1 VITLNNDRQPCCAAD
16 ALWRIRK
23 IAVNG
28 TPTGINRLDESI
40 AAVRAMDLT
49 GDDAIRTA
57 LMERVRASNYIP
69 PAVEGAY
76 ADALLE
82 EYCKAADKRCGC
94 GCGGTR

>member
-1 VITLNNDRQPCCAAD
+1 MNNDRQPCCAAD

-40 AAVRAMDLT
+40 AAVRAMGLS

-57 LMERVRASNYIP
+57 LLETVRASNYIP

-82 EYCKAADKRCGC
+82 EYRNNSGRRPGC
-94 GCGGTR
+94 GCGGSC